1 MAPCAL
7 LSVCVTPVSTR
18 TRSRLCPAPARAAA
32 PLHVLVPVLPGHRG
46 PGVASIHGPAHHP
59 CTLAPVGHDCH
70 QVTLLDPLTIGRLVE
85 ITPSVHRKD
94 RHTNTKKKTPTCVT
108 GTAHSTPAGKAGCA
122 HPVGL
127 GLIKPAGLAVR
138 PRALPGG
145 PTITPAGR
153 EDTKHSMHR
162 REASESSTV
171 FPARLSADKLYKP
184 SKARLLGWAQER
196 QFTLYHWFH
205 RAGSLEKFWFQSNFT
220 IVTDCNVIHFPICQ
234 PI

>member
-1 MAPCAL
+1 MI
-7 LSVCVTPVSTR
+7 VTNKSLYWIRSQLAGWWKSLPAFTGKTDTQTQRKRHQRVS
-18 TRSRLCPAPARAAA
+18 PA
-32 PLHVLVPVLPGHRG
+32 
-46 PGVASIHGPAHHP
+46 
-59 CTLAPVGHDCH
+59 
-70 QVTLLDPLTIGRLVE
+70 Q
-85 ITPSVHRKD
+85 
-94 RHTNTKKKTPTCVT
+94 HT
-108 GTAHSTPAGKAGCA
+108 APAGKAGCA

-196 QFTLYHWFH
+196 QFTLY
-205 RAGSLEKFWFQSNFT
+205 R
-220 IVTDCNVIHFPICQ
+220 
-234 PI
+234 

>member
-46 PGVASIHGPAHHP
+46 PGVASIHGTAHHP

-85 ITPSVHRKD
+85 ITPSVHRRD

-108 GTAHSTPAGKAGCA
+108 GTAHSTGRQSWLRSPGWSWTDRSR
-122 HPVGL
+122 L
-127 GLIKPAGLAVR
+127 KPAGLAVR

-171 FPARLSADKLYKP
+171 FPARLCADKLYKP
-184 SKARLLGWAQER
+184 SKARLLGFKKDNLGSHCTVGFTEQE
-196 QFTLYHWFH
+196 
-205 RAGSLEKFWFQSNFT
+205 
-220 IVTDCNVIHFPICQ
+220 V
-234 PI
+234 

>member
-1 MAPCAL
+1 MTLGSSAGGGVAPCAL

-85 ITPSVHRKD
+85 ITPSVHRTD
-94 RHTNTKKKTPTCVT
+94 TPTQRKRHQRVSPAQH
-108 GTAHSTPAGKAGCA
+108 TAPAGKAGCA

-127 GLIKPAGLAVR
+127 GLIV
-138 PRALPGG
+138 PG
-145 PTITPAGR
+145 
-153 EDTKHSMHR
+153 
-162 REASESSTV
+162 SS
-171 FPARLSADKLYKP
+171 
-184 SKARLLGWAQER
+184 R
-196 QFTLYHWFH
+196 Q
-205 RAGSLEKFWFQSNFT
+205 
-220 IVTDCNVIHFPICQ
+220 V
-234 PI
+234 